1 MPKLLLC
8 LNYIIYLFLLG
19 TLLQWQLG
27 HTKKLYIQNRLWASF
42 TKQSKLAQEHNS
54 NKAQMGVEIS
64 AGDLLTMRKLKN
76 TDVTSR
82 LHIGQRNIASAAQI
96 WLIANKEYRN
106 KVATVRWKEPE
117 TKNCDRAG
125 IAWLLVEGSK

>member
-8 LNYIIYLFLLG
+8 LNYFIYLFLLG

-27 HTKKLYIQNRLWASF
+27 HTKTNYIF
-42 TKQSKLAQEHNS
+42 IYIKQGKLAQERNS
-54 NKAQMGVEIS
+54 NKAEMGEDIS
-64 AGDLLTMRKLKN
+64 VRDLLTMRKLKN

-82 LHIGQRNIASAAQI
+82 LHIGQRNKASAAQI
-96 WLIANKEYRN
+96 CLIANKEYRN